1 MTFAE
6 PLPIDAALPQLA
18 AALAARNAAVLVA
31 PPGAGKTTRVP
42 LVLAR
47 EPWAAGKKIIVLEP
61 RRLAARAA
69 AARMAST
76 LGESVGD
83 TVGYRVRFA
92 SKVSRRTR
100 IEVVTEGVFTRMVL
114 EDASLEGVAALLF
127 DEFHERSLD
136 ADLGL
141 ALARDVQT
149 GLREDLRLL
158 VMSATIDGARVAKL
172 LGDAPVI
179 ESQGRA
185 YPVETRYRG
194 RDPRAPIERA
204 VADTVIEGLR
214 AEKGSVLA
222 FLPGAG
228 EIRRAETLL
237 RERISDPAIDVVALY
252 GALEAEVQDRA
263 IAPAPARPAQG
274 RAGDRDRGDLAHHRR
289 RAHRGRL
296 RARARAAL

>member
-1 MTFAE
+1 IPSFRDVNRVNHSSMNSFAFA
-6 PLPIDAALPQLA
+6 LPIDEALPELTA
-18 AALAARNAAVLVA
+18 VLRARNAAVLVA
-31 PPGAGKTTRVP
+31 PPGAGKTTRLP
-42 LVLAR
+42 LVLAE
-47 EPWAAGKKIIVLEP
+47 EPWAKPRKIIVLEP

-69 AARMAST
+69 AARMART
-76 LGESVGD
+76 LGEAVGE
-83 TVGYRVRFA
+83 TVGYRVRFG

-100 IEVVTEGVFTRMVL
+100 IEVVTEGVFTRMAL
-114 EDASLEGVAALLF
+114 GDPSLEGVAALLF

-141 ALARDVQT
+141 ALALDIQQA
-149 GLREDLRLL
+149 LREDLRLV

-179 ESQGRA
+179 ESRGRA
-185 YPVETRYRG
+185 FPVETRYRG

-204 VADTVIEGLR
+204 VTDAVIEALR

-228 EIRRAETLL
+228 EIRRTETFL
-237 RERISDPAIDVVALY
+237 RERISDPATDIVALY

-263 IAPAPARPAQG
+263 
-274 RAGDRDRGDLAHHRR
+274 
-289 RAHRGRL
+289 
-296 RARARAAL
+296 